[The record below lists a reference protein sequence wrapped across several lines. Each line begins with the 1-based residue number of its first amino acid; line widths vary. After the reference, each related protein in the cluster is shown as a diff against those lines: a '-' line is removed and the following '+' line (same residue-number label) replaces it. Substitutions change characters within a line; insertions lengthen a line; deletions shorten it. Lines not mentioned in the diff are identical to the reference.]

1 MRKKQKEKADQG
13 DIHAKGELTR
23 VKQRQKELTARKDEA
38 LAVIEREP
46 QLILPGEITF
56 VAHALVVP
64 SNDPEDRQR
73 YDADVEVVAVQA
85 ARAHEEALSA
95 TVQDVSTA
103 ERALAAGL
111 SAWPGFDLW
120 SLRPSGERIAIEVKG
135 RADFGSVEMTENE
148 YIQACQLQDHYWLY
162 AVFECAKTQPRLCRV
177 QNPFRKLIFSEKK
190 RFVIDDSA
198 IFTAAEEE

>member
-38 LAVIEREP
+38 LMVIEREP

-73 YDADVEVVAVQA
+73 YDADVEAVLSHGLA
-85 ARAHEEALSA
+85 EGGGANGDDVHEGSKGVDDELAGGGDDGLHGSGPGQREKALQGWVRCS
-95 TVQDVSTA
+95 
-103 ERALAAGL
+103 LAGNNL
-111 SAWPGFDLW
+111 TF
-120 SLRPSGERIAIEVKG
+120 
-135 RADFGSVEMTENE
+135 
-148 YIQACQLQDHYWLY
+148 
-162 AVFECAKTQPRLCRV
+162 
-177 QNPFRKLIFSEKK
+177 
-190 RFVIDDSA
+190 
-198 IFTAAEEE
+198 FTT